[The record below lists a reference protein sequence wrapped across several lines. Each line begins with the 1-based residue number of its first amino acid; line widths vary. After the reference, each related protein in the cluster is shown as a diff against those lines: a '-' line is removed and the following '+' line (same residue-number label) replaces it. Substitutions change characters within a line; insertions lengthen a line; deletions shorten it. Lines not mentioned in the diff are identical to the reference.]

1 MINLQTIQEIR
12 AAIPKE
18 PKRFIKFL
26 IVGVFGFVV
35 DFGSFNLF
43 HAVGVGLWVSKNL
56 IPTAYLIEHHEI
68 IEQTL
73 SFCCAVTSNFLWN
86 YFWIYPEAQSEPFAK
101 KLGQFVL
108 VSVLGLVIGVPV
120 FTVAL
125 TAIKPV
131 VESLGLS
138 NSPINVAGN
147 FALVCRVLVL
157 LFWNFF
163 VNRYWTY
170 RHVK

>member
-1 MINLQTIQEIR
+1 MINLQTLSELR
-12 AAIPKE
+12 ATIPKE

-26 IVGVFGFVV
+26 IVGAFGFAV

-43 HAVGVGLWVSKNL
+43 HAFAVGVWISKTL
-56 IPTAYLIEHHEI
+56 ITLSYVVEHPEI
-68 IEQTL
+68 VEQTL

-86 YFWIYPEAQSEPFAK
+86 YFWIYPEAKSEPFAK
-101 KLGQFVL
+101 KFGQFIL
-108 VSVLGLVIGVPV
+108 VSVLGLVIGIPV

-125 TAIKPV
+125 ATIKPV
-131 VESLGLS
+131 VESTGL
-138 NSPINVAGN
+138 NRAPINVAGN

>member
-1 MINLQTIQEIR
+1 MINLQAIQEIR

-43 HAVGVGLWVSKNL
+43 HALGVGAWFSKNL
-56 IPTAYLIEHHEI
+56 IPLAYFAEHHEI
-68 IEQTL
+68 VEQTL
-73 SFCCAVTSNFLWN
+73 SFCCAVMSNFLWN
-86 YFWIYPEAQSEPFAK
+86 YFWIYPEAQAEPFAK
-101 KLGQFVL
+101 KFGQFIL

-120 FTVAL
+120 FTLSLA
-125 TAIKPV
+125 AIKPV
-131 VESLGLS
+131 VESMGLS
-138 NSPINVAGN
+138 KSPINVAGN
-147 FALVCRVLVL
+147 FALICRVLVL

-163 VNRYWTY
+163 VNRFWTY